1 MISYGG
7 AGVHDERTEELHADD
22 RVDEEQD
29 HHQHTNVR
37 QGLQYIYIVILYLL
51 IITTQN

>member
-1 MISYGG
+1 MEDVSEVIVSVDGSV
-7 AGVHDERTEELHADD
+7 GVVGDVAEQLHADD

-37 QGLQYIYIVILYLL
+37 QGLQ
-51 IITTQN
+51 